1 MSTKNSLKKYK
12 EKRDFRKSPE
22 PADGVRRRTP
32 NKPIFVIQKHAA
44 RNLHYDFRL
53 EVKGVLKSWAVPKG
67 PSTNPRVKRAAF
79 AVEDHPLSYAKFE
92 GVIPKGEYG
101 AGVVM
106 VWDIGTYSNITEKDG
121 KSIPI
126 DQALKN
132 GHASVKLNGK
142 KLRGGFA
149 LTRVEKGEKER
160 WLLIKMRDDDAD
172 ARRNPLKS
180 EPNSALTG
188 RTMKQIEH
196 DEER

>member
-22 PADGVRRRTP
+22 PADGVRRRNT

-53 EVKGVLKSWAVPKG
+53 KVKGVLKSWAVPKG
-67 PSTNPRVKRAAF
+67 PSTNPRVKHAAF

-106 VWDIGTYSNITEKDG
+106 VWYIWTYSNITEKDG
-121 KSIPI
+121 KSIRI

-160 WLLIKMRDDDAD
+160 WLL
-172 ARRNPLKS
+172 
-180 EPNSALTG
+180 
-188 RTMKQIEH
+188 
-196 DEER
+196 